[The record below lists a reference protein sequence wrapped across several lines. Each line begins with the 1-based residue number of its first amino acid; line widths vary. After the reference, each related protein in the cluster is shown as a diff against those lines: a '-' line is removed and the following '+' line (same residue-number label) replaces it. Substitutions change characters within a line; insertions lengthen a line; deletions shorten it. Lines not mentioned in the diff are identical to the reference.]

1 MGMQTKILAD
11 GTKFLLYKSGK
22 SSVMQVLDSCG
33 NVIKTRCKSISR
45 TTAPVCTDA
54 PTRTS
59 IGFIPQQLKSHAND
73 RTRLQIGF
81 RLPGEKP
88 RRFKTD
94 IERYQYSTI
103 TKTDFNGNFD
113 IVNISNL
120 QRKYSPSGAYIG
132 TIPVGLSK
140 KSIAELQHQQSQL
153 LKSTTE
159 KCNMTLQNYQKQLNE
174 LDRLIQEWN
183 GTTAKKQELL
193 ELGKQLLTRNKADV
207 EACLEAGIISE
218 LYKSYWFN
226 EVAPVIEKSNFP
238 EFAKMNPC
246 EKAEQMLRERLD
258 KLLKEEKQLNSLL
271 KNGQREINEINQTI
285 QPVLQQRD
293 KFSGILD
300 LMKSH
305 CTKAEEEMRKMLC
318 QIQRKITQYA
328 ANA

>member
-1 MGMQTKILAD
+1 MGIQTKILAD
-11 GTKFLLYKSGK
+11 GTKFLLSRNGK
-22 SSVMQVLDSCG
+22 SSVMQVIDSCG

-45 TTAPVCTDA
+45 TTTPVCTDA

-59 IGFIPQQLKSHAND
+59 IGFIPQQLRSHAND

-81 RLPGEKP
+81 RLAGEKP
-88 RRFKTD
+88 KRFKTD

-103 TKTDFNGNFD
+103 TKTDFNENFD

-120 QRKYSPSGAYIG
+120 QRQYSPNGAYIR
-132 TIPVGLSK
+132 TVPVGISK
-140 KSIAELQHQQSQL
+140 SSIVELQTQQSQL
-153 LKSTTE
+153 IKSTLERYNENVQGYQAKLE
-159 KCNMTLQNYQKQLNE
+159 K
-174 LDRLIQEWN
+174 LDKLIQEWN

-193 ELGKQLLTRNKADV
+193 ELRKQLLARNKAEV

-218 LYKSYWFN
+218 LHKNYWFN

-238 EFAKMNPC
+238 EYAKMNPC
-246 EKAEQMLRERLD
+246 VDAEQMLRERLA

-271 KNGQREINEINQTI
+271 KNEQREINERIQTI
-285 QPVLQQRD
+285 QPVLKQRD
-293 KFSGILD
+293 KFCGILD

-318 QIQRKITQYA
+318 QIQRKITQHA
-328 ANA
+328 ANT